1 MHAYCVV
8 LPAFNEADHIGAVIK
23 DVRKQPVDVVVIDDG
38 STDETV
44 AVSEA
49 AGAVVIKHERNLGK
63 GAALESG
70 FDYAMLHLYEGLITM
85 DADGQHDPE
94 DIPCFIDAFQRTG
107 ISGSDRKSYGRRV
120 CHACNSSVDQPF
132 YELVAGSAYAP
143 VYSGFTE
150 WISTLSS
157 GYPAYGQLSRS
168 RGFAAES
175 EVLLKLDA
183 TGICMDNV
191 PVATLY
197 GAERSKIRSFND
209 TARFFKMLLKYLIR
223 RGGSSSLRA

>member
-23 DVRKQPVDVVVIDDG
+23 NVRKQPVDVVVIDDG

-107 ISGSDRKSYGRRV
+107 ISVLIGNRMADVSAMPVIRRLTNHFMSWLLGRHMRQYIPDSQ
-120 CHACNSSVDQPF
+120 N
-132 YELVAGSAYAP
+132 
-143 VYSGFTE
+143 GFRLYQAD
-150 WISTLSS
+150 ILPMVS
-157 GYPAYGQLSRS
+157 SRS

-175 EVLLKLDA
+175 EVLLKLDT
-183 TGICMDNV
+183 TGIRMDNV

-197 GAERSKIRSFND
+197 GAERSKIRPLND